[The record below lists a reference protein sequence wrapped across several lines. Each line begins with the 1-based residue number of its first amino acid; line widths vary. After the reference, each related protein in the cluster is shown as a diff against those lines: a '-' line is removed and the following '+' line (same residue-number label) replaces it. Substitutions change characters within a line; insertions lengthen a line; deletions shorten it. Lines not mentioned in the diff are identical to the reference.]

1 MASKGLRLMA
11 NNAVG
16 FLALFVAL
24 GGVGYAATGGFSS
37 GGKLQAC
44 VNAEGGLKL
53 LPSGKKCKKGQ
64 RTVTWNQTGAT
75 GAGGATGPAGTGGAS
90 GATGAQGVVGERGA
104 NGEGADISW
113 AAVGEQGTLES
124 GQGVMNS
131 ELRVPGNYLVTFDHD
146 VSECAVVATSN
157 VNSSVRIVS
166 SILRSPEGNAAQV
179 VVATLNL
186 QTKEIES
193 TPFSVVADC

>member
-1 MASKGLRLMA
+1 MASKVLKLMA

-24 GGVGYAATGGFSS
+24 GGVGYAATGGFTSN
-37 GGKLQAC
+37 GKLQAC
-44 VNAEGGLKL
+44 VNEEGRLKL
-53 LPSGKKCKKGQ
+53 LQAGQHCKKGQ
-64 RTVTWNQTGAT
+64 KAVAWNQSGPAGAIGATGAT
-75 GAGGATGPAGTGGAS
+75 GAAGAS
-90 GATGAQGVVGERGA
+90 GATGPPGVAGGRGA
-104 NGEGADISW
+104 DGEGTDISW
-113 AAVGEQGTLES
+113 ATVTEQGTLEN
-124 GQGVMNS
+124 GRRVVKS

-146 VSECAVVATSN
+146 VSECSVVATSN

-186 QTKEIES
+186 ETNKIES